1 MCEVLGPCGVLLP
14 MGTVHSNNDE
24 YEYIRI
30 YIYIRISWLIV
41 FLHMYSLLDI
51 IKDLEI
57 IYSIH

>member
-30 YIYIRISWLIV
+30 SWLIV
-41 FLHMYSLLDI
+41 FLHVYSLLDI